1 MISTGTIRHE
11 ELRKYFNLADVY
23 VTSSLHEGFCI
34 PVVEAM
40 ACGTP
45 VLGFRCGSV
54 PEIIDEG
61 VTGVIVDTVDQA
73 ILALPRLI
81 ALDRQ
86 KVRARF
92 EQRFSAARMARDY
105 VKIYGELLASAKTT
119 EDAGIRHL
127 MREQKNEKR
136 DRARIV

>member
-1 MISTGTIRHE
+1 MI
-11 ELRKYFNLADVY
+11 A
-23 VTSSLHEGFCI
+23 
-34 PVVEAM
+34 
-40 ACGTP
+40 
-45 VLGFRCGSV
+45 SV
-54 PEIIDEG
+54 PSDITASSAG
-61 VTGVIVDTVDQA
+61 PAKA
-73 ILALPRLI
+73 IAGDISSNRRYRRYGGSSNTCFT

-92 EQRFSAARMARDY
+92 EKRFSSTRMARDY

-127 MREQKNEKR
+127 MPEHKNENR